1 MAPSTGRLRNYF
13 IAGVLT
19 VIPVWI
25 TWVVF
30 RFIVDQLSSVGRPW
44 VFALSRVIRPYAPD
58 TAALLLNPWFESGLA
73 VVLTVLALLVLGWAA
88 TRVVGKRLIA
98 AFDALVHRIPLIEK
112 IYGSSKAVVS
122 AFQQQPEQVQRVVLI
137 EFPNEGMKTVG
148 LVTRTLTAS
157 DTGEELAAVY
167 VPTTPNPT
175 SGYLE
180 IVPVKQLVPTDW
192 TFDEAMS
199 FVISGGTVAPDGVHF
214 RRKTAPAAPTKER
227 TASSS

>member
-30 RFIVDQLSSVGRPW
+30 RFVVDQLSSVGRPW
-44 VFALSRVIRPYAPD
+44 VFALAQVARPYSPE
-58 TAALLLNPWFESGLA
+58 TAELLLNPMFESGLA
-73 VVLTVLALLVLGWAA
+73 VVLTVIALLLLGWAA
-88 TRVVGKRLIA
+88 TLVVGKRLIA

-112 IYGSSKAVVS
+112 IYGSSKALIA
-122 AFQQQPEQVQRVVLI
+122 AFQQRPDQVQRVVLI
-137 EFPNEGMKTVG
+137 DFPSEGMKTVG
-148 LVTRTLTAS
+148 LVTRTLTAR

-180 IVPVKQLVPTDW
+180 IVPVNQLVSTDW
-192 TFDEAMS
+192 TLDEAMT
-199 FVISGGTVAPDGVHF
+199 FVITGGAVAPDSVHF
-214 RRKTAPAAPTKER
+214 RSNAEIRPATTGAK
-227 TASSS
+227 